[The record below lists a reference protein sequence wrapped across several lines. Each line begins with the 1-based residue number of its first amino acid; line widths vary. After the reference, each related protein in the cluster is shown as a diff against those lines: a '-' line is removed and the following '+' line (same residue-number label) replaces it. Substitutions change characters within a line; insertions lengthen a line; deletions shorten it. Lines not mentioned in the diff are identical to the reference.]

1 MSSSEVLYTARVE
14 REYIERNRAQLLK
27 CPAYRDGALAAPSS
41 GTVTVYNEADT
52 KLVDAAAVTIASSV
66 AQYSIGASTTA
77 DEDLGE
83 GWRVEW
89 ALVMPDTITHT
100 FRVPAALVRR
110 RLYPVV
116 TDADLIR
123 RHADL
128 SDLMPT
134 TLSSY
139 QDYIDEAWGD
149 IMERIVSRGMLPYLV
164 MDAAA
169 LRRVHMYH
177 ALELIW
183 VDFSTSA
190 GDGRYLDLAKVYR
203 DKFSEAWRELKFDY
217 DLDNDGAADGDAGQ
231 KQSANP
237 LIFLA

>member
-1 MSSSEVLYTARVE
+1 MSSAETLYTARVD
-14 REYIERNRAQLLK
+14 REYIERNRTQLLK
-27 CPAYRDGALAAPSS
+27 CPVYRDGSLASPSS
-41 GTVTVYNEADT
+41 GTVTVYNEAGT
-52 KLVDAAAVTIASSV
+52 KLVDGAAVTVSGSI
-66 AQYSIGASTTA
+66 AQYSLTAGTTT

-100 FRVPAALVRR
+100 FRVPGALVRR

-128 SDLMPT
+128 SDLRPAS
-134 TLSSY
+134 LSSY

-149 IMERIVSRGMLPYLV
+149 IMERVVARGLLPYLV
-164 MDAAA
+164 MDPRA
-169 LRRVHMYH
+169 LRQAHMFH
-177 ALELIW
+177 ALELIF

-190 GDGRYLDLAKVYR
+190 GDGRYLELAKIYR
-203 DKFSEAWRELKFDY
+203 DRFNESWRELKFDY
-217 DLDNDGAADGDAGQ
+217 DQDNDGAADGDAGE
-231 KQSANP
+231 KQAANP
-237 LIFLA
+237 LVFLN